1 MGRRVN
7 CNVDRGVMTSDE
19 ECIFMLSS
27 FCVRLPSSRIAQD
40 QDSG

>member
-27 FCVRLPSSRIAQD
+27 ASVYACRPAE
-40 QDSG
+40 